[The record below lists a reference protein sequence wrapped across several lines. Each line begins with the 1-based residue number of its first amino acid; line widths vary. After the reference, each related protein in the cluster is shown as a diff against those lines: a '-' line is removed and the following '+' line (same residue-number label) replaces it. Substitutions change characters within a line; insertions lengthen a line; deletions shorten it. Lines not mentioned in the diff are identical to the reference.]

1 MKQDVGMEPPE
12 CQFQL
17 MIQDKRKHIQNEVSN
32 HYVGLAKNVV
42 QNPCKLQQ
50 VYHKNDDNN
59 NNNKK
64 QTKKKLEKAKEELK
78 IRRAFLQRAP
88 CPQEH
93 LESLREVFQSLGVT
107 ED

>member
-1 MKQDVGMEPPE
+1 MKQDVSTEPPE

-59 NNNKK
+59 NN
-64 QTKKKLEKAKEELK
+64 KKKTNQKNTGEGK
-78 IRRAFLQRAP
+78 RR
-88 CPQEH
+88 
-93 LESLREVFQSLGVT
+93 V